1 MTIRTSD
8 LIDLGQTAAECFD
21 DMDEALT
28 QLNGAFG
35 IPYDAARDNLLRDVK
50 IAESE
55 GLDLSVFSGADS
67 RFKFPQFNTQ
77 IVVRIHRKPT
87 PHTKLDKLAAKV
99 EKLEQELKLAKMQL
113 KHAAE
118 QMVAARECDEVT
130 EKIVLAFSRLKK
142 S

>member
-8 LIDLGQTAAECFD
+8 LIDLGQIAAECYNE
-21 DMDEALT
+21 MDEALS
-28 QLNGAFG
+28 QLNDSFG
-35 IPYDAARDNLLRDVK
+35 VPYDAARDNLLRDVK

-55 GLDLSVFSGADS
+55 GLDLSVFSGENS
-67 RFKFPQFNTQ
+67 RFKFPQLNTN

-87 PHTKLDKLAAKV
+87 PHAKLDKLAAKV
-99 EKLEQELKLAKMQL
+99 EKLEHELKLAKLQL

-118 QMVAARECDEVT
+118 QLVAAQECDET
-130 EKIVLAFSRLKK
+130 TDKIVLAFSRLKK